1 MRTTMQGTRLGIF
14 DDHPAVGEALT
25 RAFTERGAQVSFFAR
40 TREQLLAQLGTERPD
55 VLILDVVAED
65 IIGIELFRLIGERY
79 PTLPLIAYTSL
90 GSPLLV
96 ENLIRAGARGYVCK
110 TEELDALC
118 AAVRKVLQGKVHLPA
133 EYAFLNGQR
142 MASDGITLSE
152 REIEILRLIA
162 REQTSK
168 EIAERLSLSVNTVEN
183 HRQHIF
189 SKLNVRNLAGL
200 IVEGF
205 RHGYLTSQ

>member
-1 MRTTMQGTRLGIF
+1 MQGTRIGIF

-110 TEELDALC
+110 TEELDTLC

-205 RHGYLTSQ
+205 RHGYLTSS